1 MPPAVSFDA
10 GKSHTVA
17 DKRQLRLQRRESRQK
32 EEERK
37 GDPWLDSIG
46 VGAGRKE
53 LHRLILHY
61 SHGKKQNLDDAKNI
75 RSRSISTPAALQQER
90 AIKRAVKLESRI
102 PGGARRNDGSTETIE
117 DVFQKKPWERRG
129 DEIEAVRGLL
139 CRARPITGCTLM
151 F

>member
-1 MPPAVSFDA
+1 MPPMLFEV
-10 GKSHTVA
+10 GKSHSTVA

-53 LHRLILHY
+53 LNRLILLY
-61 SHGKKQNLDDAKNI
+61 SKKQNMDDAKNI

-151 F
+151 L

>member
-1 MPPAVSFDA
+1 MPPAVSFEA

-53 LHRLILHY
+53 LHRLILQY
-61 SHGKKQNLDDAKNI
+61 SHGKKQNMDDAKHI

-102 PGGARRNDGSTETIE
+102 PGGAKLESRIPSI
-117 DVFQKKPWERRG
+117 K
-129 DEIEAVRGLL
+129 A
-139 CRARPITGCTLM
+139 M
-151 F
+151 